1 MLLPV
6 REPREQEIERHL
18 RTSRPA
24 AIYARRSDPTAK
36 DENRDRTQSREMQT
50 GDLLKWGK
58 REGWI
63 QEFLHEYFADLGLS
77 GTLRPDQRP
86 DMLRLFDDIDA
97 GEYDNGTVIC
107 YQENRLF
114 RDETQIYYNQFI
126 DKCLQHNIH
135 VVAISPRLIIYDLRD
150 DVLKEMLRTKL
161 KEAAEFIPRHIK
173 GWLHPARE
181 RAAWVYGEWAGLGNL
196 PPGFIVDYD
205 PKSPTYKMVIPYW
218 PHIEKTREKFQL
230 FMELCGD
237 ISLFYNRL
245 RKSPII
251 YPEFDGWVDKHNIN
265 AFKLSRYPGGGYYI
279 KSKHSLVNL
288 LTHPLHYGYRT
299 VNSVIRR
306 DDQGEKIREFEP
318 VIELE
323 LLDFAYYRLAKTDF
337 DGNPI
342 VNSKPRRYFQ
352 QGNDGHYGLLKF
364 RITSNQGAVRTR
376 SHGEY
381 DEDNPPD
388 TGVYLI
394 ETVSQ
399 SDYVHHPEVDTAIP
413 CKELDAIVV
422 KRLMEHVRTISQKRQ
437 SIETYQ
443 QQVQNVR
450 KKRQSRIKQLEKSVK
465 DIEEE
470 QKRLTERLG
479 QKDDNTSEEQE
490 QDEDTP
496 AENKKKKPSP
506 RAAELILERIDLLED
521 ERKTLLQT
529 IDELEVEVTKDYGS
543 LDEELEELETFWPK
557 YTFEK
562 RRTLINFVIKE
573 IVIDSMSTH
582 WLRVEILW
590 LHEEWGREVMFY
602 FRRKGKWKVWTTE
615 ETDLVRANYASM
627 SGVQLMALLPDRSWQ
642 SIRTR
647 GKDTLGITRQTGRPK
662 PGEEAVADWA
672 THYSHNDLVFIREQG
687 IVGKTQCTNWVQAYL
702 PPPRTSPGS

>member
-1 MLLPV
+1 MRALLAV
-6 REPREQEIERHL
+6 RERREQDIERHL
-18 RTSRPA
+18 RTDRPG

-36 DENRDRTQSREMQT
+36 DKDKDRTQSREMQT
-50 GDLLKWGK
+50 DDLLKWGVK
-58 REGWI
+58 QGWTREL
-63 QEFLHEYFADLGLS
+63 LHEYFADLGLS

-97 GEYDNGTVIC
+97 GKFDNGTIIC

-135 VVAISPRLIIYDLRD
+135 VVVISPRLIIYDLRD

-181 RAAWVYGEWAGLGNL
+181 RAAWVYGEWAGMGNL

-205 PKSPTYKMVIPYW
+205 PHSPTYKMVIPYW

-230 FMELCGD
+230 FMELGGD
-237 ISLFYNRL
+237 ISLFYQRL
-245 RKSPII
+245 RKSPIV
-251 YPEFDGWVDKHNIN
+251 YPEFESWVDKRNSN
-265 AFKLSRYPGGGYYI
+265 AFKLSRYPGGGYYM
-279 KSKHSLVNL
+279 KSKHSLANL

-299 VNSVIRR
+299 VNDVIRR

-337 DGNPI
+337 DG
-342 VNSKPRRYFQ
+342 KPRRYFQ
-352 QGNDGHYGLLKF
+352 QGNDGLYGLLKF
-364 RITSNQGAVRTR
+364 RITSTQGVVRTR

-381 DEDNPPD
+381 DEDTPPT

-394 ETVSQ
+394 ETINQ
-399 SDYVHHPEVDTAIP
+399 GDFVHHPEVDTAIP
-413 CKELDAIVV
+413 CEELEAVV
-422 KRLMEHVRTISQKRQ
+422 VRRLMEHVRTISQKRQ
-437 SIETYQ
+437 SVETYQ
-443 QQVQNVR
+443 QQVQTVR
-450 KKRQSRIKQLEKSVK
+450 KKRQSRIKQLERSVK

-479 QKDDNTSEEQE
+479 QKEQKPVEEDQE
-490 QDEDTP
+490 TP
-496 AENKKKKPSP
+496 GENKQKKKPSP

-521 ERKTLLQT
+521 ERQTLLQT
-529 IDELEVEVTKDYGS
+529 IDGLEEEATKDYGS

-562 RRTLINFVIKE
+562 RRTLINFVMRE
-573 IVIDSMSTH
+573 VVIDSMSTH
-582 WLRVEILW
+582 WLRVQVLW
-590 LHEEWGREVMFY
+590 LHEEWGREELFY
-602 FRRKGKWKVWTTE
+602 FRRKGRWKTWTTE
-615 ETDLVRANYASM
+615 EEAIIRANYASM
-627 SGVQLMALLPDRSWQ
+627 SGPCLMALLPDRSWQ

-647 GKDTLGITRQTGRPK
+647 GKDTLGITRTTGRPL
-662 PGEEAVADWA
+662 PGQEAVPDWA
-672 THYSHNDLVFIREQG
+672 THYSHNDLLFMQEQG
-687 IVGKTQCTNWVQAYL
+687 IVGKTQSTNWVQVYRS
-702 PPPRTSPGS
+702 PPQTSPGS